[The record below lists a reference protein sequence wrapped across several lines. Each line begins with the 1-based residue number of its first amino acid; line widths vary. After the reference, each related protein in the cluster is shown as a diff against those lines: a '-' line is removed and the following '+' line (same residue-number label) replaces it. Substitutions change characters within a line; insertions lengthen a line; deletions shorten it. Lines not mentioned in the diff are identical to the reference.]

1 MKNKGTL
8 DNSSINSLIT
18 QSLLSL
24 EKTGVTKDDRLRFGL
39 SLEEIL
45 LDYQGRF
52 PKDSNVTAGFFKKP
66 ERLRSRSS

>member
-24 EKTGVTKDDRLRFGL
+24 EKAGVTKDDRLRFGL
-39 SLEEIL
+39 SIVMKK
-45 LDYQGRF
+45 DAQG
-52 PKDSNVTAGFFKKP
+52 GMY
-66 ERLRSRSS
+66 